1 MKKYVASTSRKV
13 PESPLPP
20 PRMAHYPHI
29 YLLYCKWKYTPV
41 NHEWYRQ
48 VQYKNKSCKHLRNYE
63 QIFKLKLT
71 CYQYH
76 IYIFNIYDI
85 DRHYGPFE

>member
-1 MKKYVASTSRKV
+1 MNGS
-13 PESPLPP
+13 
-20 PRMAHYPHI
+20 
-29 YLLYCKWKYTPV
+29 
-41 NHEWYRQ
+41 RQ

-85 DRHYGPFE
+85 DRHYGPLSKMMHRRQLESL